1 MSFIGQTSKFLGNTA
16 ELKFQAVL
24 FGRDGFYIEG
34 VRILKIDGS
43 ELIFRA
49 ARSIITVTGD
59 SLKVKELSGDSVSVL
74 GKINGF
80 SVSDI

>member
-24 FGRDGFYIEG
+24 FGRDAFYIEG

-49 ARSIITVTGD
+49 ARSIITVSGD
-59 SLKVKELSGDSVSVL
+59 GLEVKELSGDSVSVL

-80 SVSDI
+80 SVSDL

>member
-24 FGRDGFYIEG
+24 FGRDAFYIEG

-49 ARSIITVTGD
+49 ARSIITVSGD
-59 SLKVKELSGDSVSVL
+59 GLEIKELSGDSVSVL

-80 SVSDI
+80 SVRDL